1 MSMNPTVAKETTTL
15 SEDMDK
21 ATTTFDEAMN
31 IEPTATALT
40 FDEAMN
46 IEPTATA
53 VAAAG
58 QFYRVSLSQ
67 NGTHLGW
74 LGQDSKQ
81 WAKLVSQAE
90 ALTLEWYPYNGV
102 NYYRIRGTNRYM
114 SVSDRAYVGF
124 YSWSG
129 ATGFTVVGSHL
140 RSDYNHQEMSYDKK
154 EKGYLTCWNTYARLD
169 VGFQRV

>member
-1 MSMNPTVAKETTTL
+1 MIMNPTVDKVTSPL

-21 ATTTFDEAMN
+21 ETTPFADAMN

-40 FDEAMN
+40 FDEAMG

-58 QFYRVSLSQ
+58 QFYVLKLSV
-67 NGTHLGW
+67 NGTQLGW
-74 LGQDSKQ
+74 LGQDSNQ
-81 WAKLVSQAE
+81 WAKIGHLE
-90 ALTLEWYPYNGV
+90 NALILEWYPYNGV

-129 ATGFTVVGSHL
+129 ATGFTQVGSHL
-140 RSDYNHQEMSYDKK
+140 RSDYNHQELSYDNK

-169 VGFQRV
+169 VTFQRV